1 VTPIRPA
8 GPPSLQP
15 AQPQRADPARLAAQ
29 RAFFEL
35 AAGKAQAPAASAARA
50 SPAPVQRMAAAPA
63 EPPAKLLRP
72 GSLLNIRV

>member
-1 VTPIRPA
+1 VTTIRPA
-8 GPPSLQP
+8 GPPFQP

-35 AAGKAQAPAASAARA
+35 AAGKAQAPPAPAAQ
-50 SPAPVQRMAAAPA
+50 APVQRMTAAPA
-63 EPPAKLLRP
+63 EAPAKLLRP